1 MIYIFKQIFQAND
14 PGTANDFGTAVDI
27 GPAVTKL
34 SVKPQDDLETGKLI
48 KEFDSFDGMDPHIK
62 HIISKVSLAK
72 GSILETDLKKAK

>member
-1 MIYIFKQIFQAND
+1 M
-14 PGTANDFGTAVDI
+14 
-27 GPAVTKL
+27 TKL

-72 GSILETDLKKAK
+72 GSILETDLKKAR